1 MSQIEKHPFVT
12 EGHSVDFFINILG
25 HEHCLNILA
34 TVCKD
39 FHSPFQTSIL
49 IKIFMFNY
57 FRNLT

>member
-39 FHSPFQTSIL
+39 FHLPFQTSIV
-49 IKIFMFNY
+49 IKIFMFN
-57 FRNLT
+57 